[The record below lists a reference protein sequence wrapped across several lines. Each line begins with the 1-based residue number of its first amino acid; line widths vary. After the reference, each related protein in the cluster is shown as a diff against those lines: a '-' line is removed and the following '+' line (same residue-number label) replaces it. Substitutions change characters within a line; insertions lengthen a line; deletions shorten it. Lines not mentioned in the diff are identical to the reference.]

1 MSRVFGFDIGTTS
14 IGFAVIDHDPEAEK
28 GRILRLGVRI
38 FPETRD
44 PKAHAPLNQ
53 DRRQARLRRRQ
64 LRRRRERL
72 QSLYRLLSEAGLLPT
87 RHSQEWQ
94 TLMKSDPYDLRA
106 RAVGEDALTPY
117 EVGRALY
124 HLAKRRHFRGRD
136 LDDDSPRNNEEDADE
151 KQARAGRD
159 ETLAELRKR
168 DLHLGAWLAERDP
181 RWERRRGVHAIRQV
195 VEAEFDQ
202 ICNQQVALG
211 GSALKDSIREAIF
224 TQRPVFWRRN
234 TLGACPFF
242 PDKPLCPK
250 GAWLS
255 QQRRMLEKV
264 NNLEIAGGNGRPL
277 DEEER
282 REIVNR
288 LQTQASM
295 SWGGVRKALAPLYRS
310 RHEPGEEKRMKFNL
324 EVGGDRHLLGN
335 AVEARLA
342 NVFGEDWRE
351 HPRKQDLRDAIHKR
365 LWCADYRDVG
375 QRIVILP
382 ADKRKENRALAARSF
397 VDDFGATEEQAA
409 TLAGLSLPTGWEPY
423 STEALHAMLPHLE
436 SGVRFGA
443 LLSGPKLEDWRNK
456 TFPNRDRPTGEVLDR
471 LPSPADKEEQRRIS
485 RLRNPTVARTQNEL
499 RKVVNNLIEMFGKP
513 DLISVELARE
523 VGKSKREREEMTKGI
538 GAHQRRR
545 EDARNALI
553 ERGIEEPSRWQE
565 DKWMLWEE
573 SGRRCPYTG
582 DCISFDALFRTGEF
596 EVEHIRPRSRS
607 LDDSFGN
614 KTLCRRDENLRKG
627 DRTPY
632 EYLHSDI
639 QRWATIKERLDK
651 MRRGGTG
658 KGKMPLGKIKR
669 FISSDLPD
677 DFAARQLNDTGFAA
691 REAVAFLKR
700 LWPNQGPAAPVTVQ
714 AVAGRVTAHLRRL
727 WGLNNILASDGEKNR
742 ADHRHHAIDALTAAC
757 AGAHPG
763 MTQKLSRYWQQQKEN
778 NTERPHLPPPW
789 ETIRDDATKAV
800 EGIIVSHRVRKKV
813 SGALHRETHY
823 GRVKRGEEH
832 VFVTRKPLR
841 SLSKTELTKIYD
853 KRVREVVQRWVEEQG
868 GDPKKARPPY
878 PKIGRKGPEIRKVRL
893 EVPRQPHFMKEVAAG
908 YIDSSNSNHHIA
920 IFRLPDGKIDF
931 KAVTL
936 FEASGRLARKEPIV
950 QRRRDDGATFVM
962 SLSQG
967 DALIPGDDGD
977 AVKIVESVWADGR
990 AVVVDH
996 TDATGHTKRY
1006 RRVKAI
1012 VENGWKKVSIDPIG
1026 RIRVAND

>member
-1 MSRVFGFDIGTTS
+1 
-14 IGFAVIDHDPEAEK
+14 
-28 GRILRLGVRI
+28 
-38 FPETRD
+38 
-44 PKAHAPLNQ
+44 
-53 DRRQARLRRRQ
+53 
-64 LRRRRERL
+64 
-72 QSLYRLLSEAGLLPT
+72 
-87 RHSQEWQ
+87 
-94 TLMKSDPYDLRA
+94 MKSDPYDLRA
-106 RAVGEDALTPY
+106 RAVGDDELTPH

-124 HLAKRRHFRGRD
+124 HLAKRRHFKGRD
-136 LDDDSPRNNEEDADE
+136 LDDDSPRSDEEDADE
-151 KQARAGRD
+151 KQARASRD
-159 ETLAELRKR
+159 ETLAELGKK
-168 DLHLGAWLAERDP
+168 DIHLGALLAKRHP
-181 RWERRRGVHAIRQV
+181 RRERRRGVHATRQV

-202 ICNQQVALG
+202 ICSQQTALS

-234 TLGACPFF
+234 TLGACRFF

-264 NNLEIAGGNGRPL
+264 NNLEIAGGNARPL
-277 DEEER
+277 DDEER

-295 SWGGVRKALAPLYRS
+295 SWDCVRRALAPLYRS
-310 RHEPGEEKRMKFNL
+310 RHEPGEEERMKFNL

-335 AVEARLA
+335 ALEATLA
-342 NVFGEDWRE
+342 GVFGEDWRE
-351 HPRKQDLRDAIHKR
+351 HPHKQDIRETIHER
-365 LWCADYRDVG
+365 LWRADYQDVG

-382 ADKRKENRALAARSF
+382 ADRRKENRALAARSF
-397 VDDFGATEEQAA
+397 VDDFGASEEQAA
-409 TLAGLSLPTGWEPY
+409 TLAGLTLPTGWEPY
-423 STEALHAMLPHLE
+423 STEALHAILPHLE
-436 SGVRFGA
+436 SGERFGA
-443 LLSGPKLEDWRNK
+443 LVSGLERRTWRNE
-456 TFPNRDRPTGEVLDR
+456 TFPDRDRPTGEVLDR

-523 VGKSKREREEMTKGI
+523 VGKSKREREEMAKGI
-538 GAHQRRR
+538 SAHQRRR
-545 EDARNALI
+545 EDARKALI
-553 ERGIEEPSRWQE
+553 ERGIEEPSRRDE

-573 SGRRCPYTG
+573 SGRLCPYTG

-639 QRWATIKERLDK
+639 QRWATIKERLDR

-658 KGKMPLGKIKR
+658 KGRMPLGKIKR

-700 LWPNQGPAAPVTVQ
+700 LWPDQGPVG

-727 WGLNNILASDGEKNR
+727 WGLNNILDPNGEKTR

-763 MTQKLSRYWQQQKEN
+763 MTQKLSRYWQQREDN
-778 NTERPHLPPPW
+778 AERPHLPPPW
-789 ETIRDDATKAV
+789 ETIRDDATKAI
-800 EGIIVSHRVRKKV
+800 EDITVSHRVRKKV

-823 GRVKRGEEH
+823 GRVKRGEKH

-841 SLSKTELTKIYD
+841 SLSKNDLTKIYD
-853 KRVREVVQRWVEEQG
+853 KRVREIVQRWVEEQG

-893 EVPRQPHFMKEVAAG
+893 EMQRQPHFMKEVAAG
-908 YIDSSNSNHHIA
+908 YIDTSNSNHHIA

-931 KAVTL
+931 RVVTL
-936 FEASGRLARKEPIV
+936 FEASARLARKEPIV

-967 DALIPGDDGD
+967 DALVPGDDGD
-977 AVKIVESVWADGR
+977 AVKVVESVWADGR

-996 TDATGHTKRY
+996 TDAKGDTKR
-1006 RRVKAI
+1006 RRSVSTIVK
-1012 VENGWKKVSIDPIG
+1012 EGWEKVSIDPIG
-1026 RIRVAND
+1026 RIRTAND